1 MWPVYMKYQ
10 AMNAIK
16 VFLYL
21 ILKEICDTD
30 IICVDV
36 DENNSRDIARAI
48 DNHRGLHHLN
58 SSTNA
63 SHTKNNK
70 SALSHPLGP

>member
-10 AMNAIK
+10 AMNARN

-36 DENNSRDIARAI
+36 DENNSRDIARAE
-48 DNHRGLHHLN
+48 DYHRGLHHLN
-58 SSTNA
+58 SSTND

-70 SALSHPLGP
+70 SALSHYLGP

>member
-1 MWPVYMKYQ
+1 MWPVYKKYQ

-21 ILKEICDTD
+21 IFKEICDTD

-36 DENNSRDIARAI
+36 DENNSRDIARAK

-58 SSTNA
+58 S
-63 SHTKNNK
+63 
-70 SALSHPLGP
+70 

>member
-1 MWPVYMKYQ
+1 MKYQ

-16 VFLYL
+16 AFLYL

-36 DENNSRDIARAI
+36 DENNSRDIARAK

-58 SSTNA
+58 S
-63 SHTKNNK
+63 
-70 SALSHPLGP
+70 

>member
-21 ILKEICDTD
+21 IFKEICDTD

-36 DENNSRDIARAI
+36 DENNSRDIARAK

-58 SSTNA
+58 SSSNA

>member
-1 MWPVYMKYQ
+1 MWPVYIKYQ
-10 AMNAIK
+10 AMNATK
-16 VFLYL
+16 AFLYL
-21 ILKEICDTD
+21 ILKEICDAD

-36 DENNSRDIARAI
+36 DENNNRDIARAK
-48 DNHRGLHHLN
+48 DNHRGLHHLY

-70 SALSHPLGP
+70 SALSHYLGP

>member
-1 MWPVYMKYQ
+1 MWPVYIKYQ
-10 AMNAIK
+10 AMNATK
-16 VFLYL
+16 AFLYL
-21 ILKEICDTD
+21 ILKEICDAD

-36 DENNSRDIARAI
+36 DENNSRDIAHAK
-48 DNHRGLHHLN
+48 DNHRGLHHLC

-70 SALSHPLGP
+70 SALSHYLGP